1 MVPTLIPMTWAEKIF
16 ATTLFVANTQESEDF
31 YTKIFEK
38 QPVHKDQNSVVYD
51 FNGLLINLLQENE
64 VPDLIGPAHLA
75 AKDAGHRFQIT
86 IPVTGLDQRVE
97 VLKAQGVQFIN
108 GPMDRSWGI
117 RTALFSDP
125 DGHLWELSEP
135 LA

>member
-1 MVPTLIPMTWAEKIF
+1 MTWAEKIF
-16 ATTLFVANTQESEDF
+16 AITLFIADAQVTENF
-31 YTKIFEK
+31 YTQIFEK
-38 QPVHKDQNSVVYD
+38 QPIFKDENSVVYD
-51 FNGLLINLLQENE
+51 FNGLLINLLIEE
-64 VPDLIGPAHLA
+64 EAPDLIGPAHLA
-75 AKDAGHRFQIT
+75 TKDVGHRFQLT
-86 IPVTGLDQRVE
+86 IPVTNLDQRVE
-97 VLKAQGVQFIN
+97 TLKVQGVQFIN

>member
-1 MVPTLIPMTWAEKIF
+1 MTWAEKIF
-16 ATTLFVANTQESEDF
+16 ATTLFVIDTQISEDF
-31 YTKIFEK
+31 YTIIFEK
-38 QPVHKDQNSVVYD
+38 EPVYKDQNSVVYD
-51 FNGLLINLLQENE
+51 FNGLMINLLQQGEA
-64 VPDLIGPAHLA
+64 PKLIGPAHLA
-75 AKDAGHRFQIT
+75 TKDAGHRFQMT
-86 IPVTGLDQRVE
+86 IPVTGIDKRVE
-97 VLKAQGVQFIN
+97 ALKAQGVQFIN

>member
-1 MVPTLIPMTWAEKIF
+1 MSTLTLMTWAEKVF
-16 ATTLFVANTQESEDF
+16 AITLFIEDTQKTEDF
-31 YTKIFEK
+31 YTNIFER
-38 QPVHKDQNSVVYD
+38 QPVYKDQNGVVYD
-51 FNGLLINLLQENE
+51 FNGLLINLLQEDE
-64 VPDLIGPAHLA
+64 APDLIGPAHPA
-75 AKDAGHRFQIT
+75 TKEVGHRFQLT
-86 IPVTGLDQRVE
+86 IPVVDIDQRVE
-97 VLKAQGVQFIN
+97 ALKAQGVQFIN